1 MNNIIQKLLRTGVS
15 MGAGYLGAKVV
26 EKVWEGTTG
35 KYAPNAEDDDATM
48 LQFVA
53 FTTISAGVTA
63 LLEIGSQ
70 RAVSK
75 AMKKTGNKNAQQLGK
90 AEV

>member
-1 MNNIIQKLLRTGVS
+1 MNNMIQKLLRTGVS
-15 MGAGYLGAKVV
+15 IGAGYLGAKVV

-35 KYAPNAEDDDATM
+35 KYAPHADDDDATM

-75 AMKKTGNKNAQQLGK
+75 AMNKREDKNAKRLGK